1 MTLRARGFSVY
12 LFAGLLF
19 LSPTVAGAA
28 DESRAAP
35 RTIAISATGTVT
47 AQPDQVAISIGVS
60 SSGKTAKAAL
70 AANSGAMR
78 PVIAALKAAGIEDR
92 DVQTSNF
99 SIQPTYEYSQDG
111 KPPKFTGYQAANTVN
126 VRLRTISKLSDIL
139 DIVVGEGS
147 NQIGGIQFVVS
158 KADELRDDARKAAVA
173 DATRMAKAYAA
184 AAGVELGPVQSIAE
198 ASGAPEPRPG
208 RVLMQA
214 RANDSA
220 APPIEAGEE
229 TLTVQVTMV
238 WEIK

>member
-1 MTLRARGFSVY
+1 M
-12 LFAGLLF
+12 
-19 LSPTVAGAA
+19 
-28 DESRAAP
+28 
-35 RTIAISATGTVT
+35 
-47 AQPDQVAISIGVS
+47 
-60 SSGKTAKAAL
+60 
-70 AANSGAMR
+70 
-78 PVIAALKAAGIEDR
+78 
-92 DVQTSNF
+92 
-99 SIQPTYEYSQDG
+99 
-111 KPPKFTGYQAANTVN
+111 
-126 VRLRTISKLSDIL
+126 
-139 DIVVGEGS
+139 VGEGS